1 VSAGDL
7 KLLGAYFDVGSG
19 GLAIYARARVSLR
32 RRWNCCCSERG
43 FTPAL
48 KNSGDLEIGGAV
60 LMDWPQKFIS
70 KTIAGWDT
78 LNRLFSSGDAAC
90 PISLSSFSTNWR
102 AGLFDDA

>member
-60 LMDWPQKFIS
+60 LMDWPQKFIFKNHCGMGHAQS
-70 KTIAGWDT
+70 SIQQRRCGLSDFAVLF
-78 LNRLFSSGDAAC
+78 LNELARRTF
-90 PISLSSFSTNWR
+90 R
-102 AGLFDDA
+102 